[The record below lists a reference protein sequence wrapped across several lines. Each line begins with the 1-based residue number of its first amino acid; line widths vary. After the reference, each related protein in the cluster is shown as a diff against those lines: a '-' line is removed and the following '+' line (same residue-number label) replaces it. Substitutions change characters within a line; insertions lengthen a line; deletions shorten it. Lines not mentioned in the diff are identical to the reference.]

1 MSSPAPREAPPG
13 GHQADP
19 AMPAGLAAW
28 AAMVARFIKRPI
40 AHRAKADELPG
51 VTGTARLDR
60 RTKNLV
66 KRLAPGDIALIDHRD
81 MDRMSAEAL
90 IERQA
95 GAVVNV
101 AASISGRYPNYG
113 PQLLMEAGIPLVDEA
128 GPDLFDR
135 VSEGTTVRLHE
146 GNLYVGEELV
156 AKGRP
161 QTTETVQAAIAKAK
175 AGAAA
180 QLQAFVAN
188 TLEYL
193 TKEGGL
199 LVDGIVTPQLRTRIE
214 GRHVLV
220 VVRGHHHREDLA
232 TLRSYIREFKPLMV
246 AVDGG
251 ADALLE
257 AGYQPHIIVG
267 DMDSVSDRGLMCGAE
282 LVVHA
287 YPDGEAPGLAR
298 VKALGLD
305 AVMCPAP
312 GTSEDVALL
321 LADQK
326 GASLIV
332 AVGTHNTLDEFLDRG
347 RGGFSSTFL
356 TRLRVG
362 GKLVDAKGV
371 SRLYRPRV
379 SGWALMV
386 LVLAA
391 SVTVLIVLAISPA
404 GQVFLREISTQ
415 WDVVRYWFHGLF
427 S

>member
-1 MSSPAPREAPPG
+1 MMAQFLRLP
-13 GHQADP
+13 
-19 AMPAGLAAW
+19 
-28 AAMVARFIKRPI
+28 K
-40 AHRAKADELPG
+40 AHRTRTDDLPG

-60 RTKNLV
+60 RTKNLT
-66 KRLAPGDIALIDHRD
+66 KRLSAGDIAVIDHRD
-81 MDRMSAEAL
+81 LDRLSAEAL
-90 IERQA
+90 IERQV

-101 AASISGRYPNYG
+101 AASISGRYPNHG
-113 PQLLMEAGIPLVDEA
+113 PRLLIEAGIPLIDEA
-128 GPDLFDR
+128 GPDVFDR
-135 VSEGTTVRLHE
+135 VTEGTRVRLHGE
-146 GNLYVGEELV
+146 DLYVGTEIV

-161 QTTETVQAAIAKAK
+161 LTAASVAMAMAKAK

-188 TLEYL
+188 TLEYV

-199 LVDGIVTPQLRTRIE
+199 LVDGIAVPPLRARIA

-220 VVRGHHHREDLA
+220 VVRGQHHREDLA
-232 TLRSYIREFKPLMV
+232 TLRSYIREYKPLMV

-251 ADALLE
+251 ADTLLD
-257 AGYQPHIIVG
+257 AGYRPNLIVG
-267 DMDSVSDRGLMCGAE
+267 DMDSVSDHGLQCGAE

-298 VKALGLD
+298 VEALGLT
-305 AVMCPAP
+305 AVVCPAP

-347 RGGFSSTFL
+347 RAGFSSTFL

-379 SGWALMV
+379 SSWALLA

-391 SVTVLIVLAISPA
+391 SATLLITLAVSPS
-404 GQVFLREISTQ
+404 GQIALRDLGTL
-415 WDVVRYWFHGLF
+415 WDVIRYWISGLF
-427 S
+427 

>member
-1 MSSPAPREAPPG
+1 MTSPAPREASPG
-13 GHQADP
+13 GRRADLVAP
-19 AMPAGLAAW
+19 TGLAAW
-28 AAMVARFIKRPI
+28 TATVAQFLKRPI
-40 AHRAKADELPG
+40 AHRARAEDLPG

-60 RTKNLV
+60 RTKNLT
-66 KRLAPGDIALIDHRD
+66 KRLSPGDIAIIDHRD

-128 GPDLFDR
+128 GPDLFGR
-135 VSEGTTVRLHE
+135 VTEGTTVRLHE

-161 QTTETVQAAIAKAK
+161 QTAETVQAAIAGAK
-175 AGAAA
+175 EGAAA

-193 TKEGGL
+193 AKEGGL

-232 TLRSYIREFKPLMV
+232 TLRSYIREFKPLMIG
-246 AVDGG
+246 VDGG
-251 ADALLE
+251 ADTLIE
-257 AGYQPHIIVG
+257 AGYQPSLIVG

-298 VKALGLD
+298 VEALGLTPI
-305 AVMCPAP
+305 VCPAP

-379 SGWALMV
+379 SGWALMA

-391 SVTVLIVLAISPA
+391 LVIVLLDLAVSPA
-404 GQVFLREISTQ
+404 GEVLRRYLSTQ
-415 WDVVRYWFHGLF
+415 WDVVRYWISGLF
-427 S
+427 

>member
-1 MSSPAPREAPPG
+1 
-13 GHQADP
+13 
-19 AMPAGLAAW
+19 
-28 AAMVARFIKRPI
+28 MVAQFLKLPL
-40 AHRAKADELPG
+40 AHRTKTEDLPG
-51 VTGTARLDR
+51 ITGTARLDR

-66 KRLAPGDIALIDHRD
+66 KRLSPGDIAIIDHRD
-81 MDRMSAEAL
+81 LDRLSADAL
-90 IERQA
+90 IERQV

-101 AASISGRYPNYG
+101 SASISGRYPNYG
-113 PQLLMEAGIPLVDEA
+113 PQLLMEAGIPLLDEA
-128 GPDLFDR
+128 GPDVFSR
-135 VSEGTTVRLHE
+135 VSEGTTVRLHGE
-146 GNLYVGEELV
+146 DLYAGEEV
-156 AKGRP
+156 IAKGRL
-161 QTTETVQAAIAKAK
+161 QTAESVQAATEKAR

-188 TLEYL
+188 TLEYM

-199 LVDGIVTPQLRTRIE
+199 LVDGIATPQLRTRIE

-251 ADALLE
+251 ADTLLE
-257 AGYQPHIIVG
+257 AGYQPTLIVG
-267 DMDSVSDRGLMCGAE
+267 DMDSVSDRGLQCGAE

-287 YPDGEAPGLAR
+287 YPDGKAPGLAR
-298 VKALGLD
+298 VESLGLS
-305 AVMCPAP
+305 AVVCPAP

-347 RGGFSSTFL
+347 RAGFSSTFL

-379 SGWALMV
+379 SGWALAA

-404 GQVFLREISTQ
+404 GQVLRRDLLTQ
-415 WDVVRYWFHGLF
+415 WDVVRYWISGLF
-427 S
+427 

>member
-1 MSSPAPREAPPG
+1 V
-13 GHQADP
+13 
-19 AMPAGLAAW
+19 
-28 AAMVARFIKRPI
+28 VAQFLRFPLP
-40 AHRAKADELPG
+40 HRTRTDDLPG

-66 KRLAPGDIALIDHRD
+66 KRLSPGDIAIIDHRD
-81 MDRMSAEAL
+81 LDRMSADAL

-101 AASISGRYPNYG
+101 AASISGRYPNLG
-113 PQLLMEAGIPLVDEA
+113 PQLLMEAGVPLLDEA
-128 GPDLFDR
+128 GPDVFGR
-135 VSEGTTVRLHE
+135 VSEGTTVRLH
-146 GNLYVGEELV
+146 GAALYVGEEIV
-156 AKGRP
+156 AKGRLH
-161 QTTETVQAAIAKAK
+161 TAESVQAAMAEAK

-180 QLQAFVAN
+180 QLQAFAAN
-188 TLEYL
+188 TLEYMAR
-193 TKEGGL
+193 EGGL
-199 LVDGIVTPQLRTRIE
+199 LVDGIAVPQLRTRIE

-220 VVRGHHHREDLA
+220 VVRGHHDREDLA
-232 TLRSYIREFKPLMV
+232 TLRSYIREYKPLMV

-251 ADALLE
+251 ADTLLE
-257 AGYQPHIIVG
+257 AGYQPGLIVG
-267 DMDSVSDRGLMCGAE
+267 DMDSVSDRGLLCGAE

-287 YPDGEAPGLAR
+287 YPDGDAPGLAR
-298 VKALGLD
+298 VEALGLKPLI
-305 AVMCPAP
+305 CPAP

-347 RGGFSSTFL
+347 REGFSSTFL

-379 SGWALMV
+379 SGWALLV
-386 LVLAA
+386 LVLA
-391 SVTVLIVLAISPA
+391 SLVIVLVDLAVSPA
-404 GQVFLREISTQ
+404 GEVLRRYLSTQ
-415 WDVVRYWFHGLF
+415 WDVVRYWISGLF
-427 S
+427 

>member
-1 MSSPAPREAPPG
+1 M
-13 GHQADP
+13 
-19 AMPAGLAAW
+19 LAQ
-28 AAMVARFIKRPI
+28 FFKLPLT
-40 AHRAKADELPG
+40 HRTKTEDLPG
-51 VTGTARLDR
+51 IIGTARLDR

-66 KRLAPGDIALIDHRD
+66 KRLSPGDIAIIDHRD
-81 MDRMSAEAL
+81 LDRLSADAL
-90 IERQA
+90 IERQVA
-95 GAVVNV
+95 AVVNV
-101 AASISGRYPNYG
+101 SASISGRYPNHG
-113 PQLLMEAGIPLVDEA
+113 PQVLVEAGIPLLDEA
-128 GPDLFDR
+128 GPDVFTR
-135 VSEGTTVRLHE
+135 VTEGTVVWLDGE
-146 GNLYVGEELV
+146 DLYVGEEV
-156 AKGRP
+156 IAKGRL
-161 QTTETVQAAIAKAK
+161 QTAESVQAAMEEAR

-188 TLEYL
+188 TLEYM

-251 ADALLE
+251 ADTLLE
-257 AGYQPHIIVG
+257 AGYRPSLIVG
-267 DMDSVSDRGLMCGAE
+267 DMDSISDRGLQCGAE

-287 YPDGEAPGLAR
+287 YPDGKAPGLAR
-298 VKALGLD
+298 VENLGLS
-305 AVMCPAP
+305 AVVCPAP

-321 LADQK
+321 LVDQK

-347 RGGFSSTFL
+347 RAGFSSTFL

-379 SGWALMV
+379 SGWALAA

-391 SVTVLIVLAISPA
+391 SITMLIVLAISPA
-404 GQVFLREISTQ
+404 GQVLRRDLLTQ
-415 WDVVRYWFHGLF
+415 WDVVRYWISGLF
-427 S
+427 

>member
-1 MSSPAPREAPPG
+1 M
-13 GHQADP
+13 
-19 AMPAGLAAW
+19 LAQ
-28 AAMVARFIKRPI
+28 FFKLPL
-40 AHRAKADELPG
+40 AHRTKTEDLPG
-51 VTGTARLDR
+51 IIGTARLDR

-66 KRLAPGDIALIDHRD
+66 KRLSPGDIAIIDHRD
-81 MDRMSAEAL
+81 LDRLSADAL
-90 IERQA
+90 IERQVA
-95 GAVVNV
+95 AVVNV
-101 AASISGRYPNYG
+101 SASISGRYPNHG
-113 PQLLMEAGIPLVDEA
+113 PQLLVEAGIPLLDEA
-128 GPDLFDR
+128 GPDVFTR
-135 VSEGTTVRLHE
+135 VTEGTTVWLDGE
-146 GNLYVGEELV
+146 DLYLGDEVI
-156 AKGRP
+156 AKGRR
-161 QTTETVQAAIAKAK
+161 QTAESVQAAMEEAR

-188 TLEYL
+188 TLEYM

-251 ADALLE
+251 ADTLLE
-257 AGYQPHIIVG
+257 AGYQPSLIVG
-267 DMDSVSDRGLMCGAE
+267 DMDSVSDRGLQCGAE

-287 YPDGEAPGLAR
+287 YPDGKAPGLAR
-298 VKALGLD
+298 VENLGLS
-305 AVMCPAP
+305 AVVCPAP

-321 LADQK
+321 LVDQK

-347 RGGFSSTFL
+347 RAGFSSTFL

-379 SGWALMV
+379 SGWALAA

-391 SVTVLIVLAISPA
+391 SITMLIVLAISPA
-404 GQVFLREISTQ
+404 GQVLRRDLLTQ
-415 WDVVRYWFHGLF
+415 WDVVRYWISGLF
-427 S
+427 

>member
-1 MSSPAPREAPPG
+1 M
-13 GHQADP
+13 
-19 AMPAGLAAW
+19 LAQ
-28 AAMVARFIKRPI
+28 FFKLPLT
-40 AHRAKADELPG
+40 HRTKTEDLPG
-51 VTGTARLDR
+51 IIGTARLDR

-66 KRLAPGDIALIDHRD
+66 KRLSPGDIAIIDHRD
-81 MDRMSAEAL
+81 LDRLSADAL
-90 IERQA
+90 IERQVA
-95 GAVVNV
+95 AVVNV
-101 AASISGRYPNYG
+101 SASISGRYPNHG
-113 PQLLMEAGIPLVDEA
+113 PQLLVEAGIPLLDEA
-128 GPDLFDR
+128 GPDVFTR
-135 VSEGTTVRLHE
+135 VTEGTTVWLDGE
-146 GNLYVGEELV
+146 DLYLGDEVI
-156 AKGRP
+156 AKGRR
-161 QTTETVQAAIAKAK
+161 QTAESVQAAMEEAR

-188 TLEYL
+188 TLEYM

-251 ADALLE
+251 ADTLLE
-257 AGYQPHIIVG
+257 AGYQPSLIVG
-267 DMDSVSDRGLMCGAE
+267 DMDSVSDRGLQCGAE

-287 YPDGEAPGLAR
+287 YPDGKAPGLAR
-298 VKALGLD
+298 VENLGLS
-305 AVMCPAP
+305 AVVCPAP

-321 LADQK
+321 LVDQK

-347 RGGFSSTFL
+347 RAGFSSTFL

-379 SGWALMV
+379 SGWALAA

-391 SVTVLIVLAISPA
+391 SITMLIVLAISPA
-404 GQVFLREISTQ
+404 GQVLRRDLLTQ
-415 WDVVRYWFHGLF
+415 WDVVRYWISGLF
-427 S
+427 

>member
-1 MSSPAPREAPPG
+1 
-13 GHQADP
+13 
-19 AMPAGLAAW
+19 
-28 AAMVARFIKRPI
+28 MVAQFFKLPL
-40 AHRAKADELPG
+40 AHRTKTEDLPG
-51 VTGTARLDR
+51 ITGMARMDK

-66 KRLAPGDIALIDHRD
+66 KRLSPGDIAIIDHRD
-81 MDRMSAEAL
+81 LDRLSADAL
-90 IERQA
+90 VERQV

-101 AASISGRYPNYG
+101 AASISGRYPNHG
-113 PQLLMEAGIPLVDEA
+113 PQLLLEAGIPLLD
-128 GPDLFDR
+128 
-135 VSEGTTVRLHE
+135 
-146 GNLYVGEELV
+146 
-156 AKGRP
+156 
-161 QTTETVQAAIAKAK
+161 K

-188 TLEYL
+188 TLEYM

-199 LVDGIVTPQLRTRIE
+199 LVDGIAAPQLRTRFE

-246 AVDGG
+246 GVDGG
-251 ADALLE
+251 ADTLLE
-257 AGYQPHIIVG
+257 AGYQPSLIVG

-287 YPDGEAPGLAR
+287 YPDGQAPGLAR
-298 VKALGLD
+298 VEELGLS
-305 AVMCPAP
+305 AVVCPAP

-321 LADQK
+321 LVDQK

-332 AVGTHNTLDEFLDRG
+332 AVGTHNTLDEFLDRD
-347 RGGFSSTFL
+347 RAGFSSTFL

-379 SGWALMV
+379 SGWALAA

-391 SVTVLIVLAISPA
+391 SITVLIVLAISPA
-404 GQVFLREISTQ
+404 GQVLRRDLLTQ
-415 WDVVRYWFHGLF
+415 WDVVRYWISGLF
-427 S
+427 

>member
-1 MSSPAPREAPPG
+1 M
-13 GHQADP
+13 
-19 AMPAGLAAW
+19 LAQ
-28 AAMVARFIKRPI
+28 FFKLPLT
-40 AHRAKADELPG
+40 HRTKTEDLPG
-51 VTGTARLDR
+51 IIGTARLDR

-66 KRLAPGDIALIDHRD
+66 KRLSPGDIAIIDHRD
-81 MDRMSAEAL
+81 LDRLSADAL
-90 IERQA
+90 IERQVA
-95 GAVVNV
+95 AVVNV
-101 AASISGRYPNYG
+101 SASISGRYPNHG
-113 PQLLMEAGIPLVDEA
+113 PQLLVEAGIPLLDEA
-128 GPDLFDR
+128 GPDVFTR
-135 VSEGTTVRLHE
+135 VTEGTVVWLDGE
-146 GNLYVGEELV
+146 DLYVGEEV
-156 AKGRP
+156 IAKGRL
-161 QTTETVQAAIAKAK
+161 QTAESVQAAMEEAR

-188 TLEYL
+188 TLEYM

-251 ADALLE
+251 ADTLLE
-257 AGYQPHIIVG
+257 AGYQPSLIVG
-267 DMDSVSDRGLMCGAE
+267 DMDSVSDRGLQCGAE

-287 YPDGEAPGLAR
+287 YPDGKAPGLAR
-298 VKALGLD
+298 VENLGLS
-305 AVMCPAP
+305 AVVCPAP

-321 LADQK
+321 LVDQK

-347 RGGFSSTFL
+347 RAGFSSTFL

-379 SGWALMV
+379 SGWALAA

-391 SVTVLIVLAISPA
+391 SITMLIVLAISPA
-404 GQVFLREISTQ
+404 GQVLRRDLLTQ
-415 WDVVRYWFHGLF
+415 WDVVRYWISGLF
-427 S
+427 

>member
-1 MSSPAPREAPPG
+1 
-13 GHQADP
+13 
-19 AMPAGLAAW
+19 
-28 AAMVARFIKRPI
+28 MVAQFFKLPLP
-40 AHRAKADELPG
+40 HRTRTDDLPG

-66 KRLAPGDIALIDHRD
+66 KRLSPGDIAIIDHRD
-81 MDRMSAEAL
+81 LDRLSADAL
-90 IERQA
+90 IERQV

-101 AASISGRYPNYG
+101 SMSISGRYPNQG
-113 PQLLMEAGIPLVDEA
+113 PRLLVEAGIPLLDEA
-128 GPDLFDR
+128 GPDVFER
-135 VSEGTTVRLHE
+135 VAEGATVRLHGE
-146 GNLYVGEELV
+146 DLYAGEEV
-156 AKGRP
+156 IAKGRL
-161 QTTETVQAAIAKAK
+161 QTAESVGSAMAEAK
-175 AGAAA
+175 AGATA

-188 TLEYL
+188 TLEYM

-199 LVDGIVTPQLRTRIE
+199 LVDGIVAPQLRTRIE
-214 GRHVLV
+214 RRHVLV

-251 ADALLE
+251 ADTLLD
-257 AGYQPHIIVG
+257 AGYRPDLIVG
-267 DMDSVSDRGLMCGAE
+267 DMDSVSDRGLRCGAE

-298 VKALGLD
+298 VEGLGLS
-305 AVMCPAP
+305 AVVCPAP

-347 RGGFSSTFL
+347 RAGFSSTFL

-379 SGWALMV
+379 SGWALAV

-391 SVTVLIVLAISPA
+391 SVTVLIVLGISPA
-404 GQVFLREISTQ
+404 GQVFRRDFLAQ
-415 WDVVRYWFHGLF
+415 WDVVRYWLSGLF
-427 S
+427 

>member
-1 MSSPAPREAPPG
+1 
-13 GHQADP
+13 
-19 AMPAGLAAW
+19 
-28 AAMVARFIKRPI
+28 MVAHFFKLPI
-40 AHRAKADELPG
+40 THRTRTDDLPG
-51 VTGTARLDR
+51 VSGTARLDR
-60 RTKNLV
+60 KTKNLI
-66 KRLAPGDIALIDHRD
+66 KRLSPGDIAIIDHRD
-81 MDRMSAEAL
+81 LDRLSAEGL
-90 IERQA
+90 IERQV

-101 AASISGRYPNYG
+101 AAGISGRYPNHG
-113 PQLLMEAGIPLVDEA
+113 PQLLLEAGIPLLDEA
-128 GPDLFDR
+128 EPDLFGR
-135 VSEGTTVRLHE
+135 VSEGTRVRLH
-146 GNLYVGEELV
+146 GQDLYVGEEIV
-156 AKGRP
+156 AKGRL
-161 QTTETVQAAIAKAK
+161 QTAASVHTAMVEAK

-188 TLEYL
+188 TLEYM

-199 LVDGIVTPQLRTRIE
+199 LVDGITTPQLRTRFE

-246 AVDGG
+246 GVDGG
-251 ADALLE
+251 ADTLLE
-257 AGYQPHIIVG
+257 AGYQPSLIVG

-287 YPDGEAPGLAR
+287 YPDGQAPGLAR
-298 VKALGLD
+298 VEKLGL
-305 AVMCPAP
+305 APVVCPAP

-321 LADQK
+321 LVDQK

-347 RGGFSSTFL
+347 RRGFSSTFL

-379 SGWALMV
+379 SGWALMA

-391 SVTVLIVLAISPA
+391 FVIVLIVLAVSPA
-404 GQVFLREISTQ
+404 GEVLRRYLSTQ
-415 WDVVRYWFHGLF
+415 WDVVRYWISGLF
-427 S
+427 

>member
-1 MSSPAPREAPPG
+1 M
-13 GHQADP
+13 
-19 AMPAGLAAW
+19 LAQ
-28 AAMVARFIKRPI
+28 FFKLPLT
-40 AHRAKADELPG
+40 HRTKTEDLPG
-51 VTGTARLDR
+51 IIGTARLDR

-66 KRLAPGDIALIDHRD
+66 KRLSPGDIAIIDHRD
-81 MDRMSAEAL
+81 LDRLSADAL
-90 IERQA
+90 IERQVA
-95 GAVVNV
+95 AVVNV
-101 AASISGRYPNYG
+101 SASISGRYPNHG
-113 PQLLMEAGIPLVDEA
+113 PQVLVEAGIPLLDEA
-128 GPDLFDR
+128 GPDVFTR
-135 VSEGTTVRLHE
+135 VTEGTVVWLDGE
-146 GNLYVGEELV
+146 DLYVGEEV
-156 AKGRP
+156 IAKGRL
-161 QTTETVQAAIAKAK
+161 QTAESVQAAMEKAR

-188 TLEYL
+188 TLEYM

-251 ADALLE
+251 ADTLLE
-257 AGYQPHIIVG
+257 AGYQPSLIVG
-267 DMDSVSDRGLMCGAE
+267 DMDSVSDRGLQCGAE

-287 YPDGEAPGLAR
+287 YPDGKAPGLAR
-298 VKALGLD
+298 VENLGLS
-305 AVMCPAP
+305 AVVCPAP

-321 LADQK
+321 LVDQK

-347 RGGFSSTFL
+347 RAGFSSTFL

-379 SGWALMV
+379 SGWALAA

-391 SVTVLIVLAISPA
+391 SITMLIVLAISPA
-404 GQVFLREISTQ
+404 GQVLRRDLLTQ
-415 WDVVRYWFHGLF
+415 WDVVRYWISGLF
-427 S
+427 

>member
-1 MSSPAPREAPPG
+1 
-13 GHQADP
+13 
-19 AMPAGLAAW
+19 
-28 AAMVARFIKRPI
+28 MVAQFFKFPLP
-40 AHRAKADELPG
+40 HRTRTDDLPG

-66 KRLAPGDIALIDHRD
+66 KRLSPGDIAIIDHRD
-81 MDRMSAEAL
+81 LDRLSADAL
-90 IERQA
+90 IERQV

-101 AASISGRYPNYG
+101 SMSISGRYPNQG
-113 PQLLMEAGIPLVDEA
+113 PRLLVEAGIPLLDEA
-128 GPDLFDR
+128 GPDVFER
-135 VSEGTTVRLHE
+135 VAEGATVRLHGE
-146 GNLYVGEELV
+146 DLYSGEEVV
-156 AKGRP
+156 AKGRL
-161 QTTETVQAAIAKAK
+161 QTAESVGSAMAEAK
-175 AGAAA
+175 AGATA

-188 TLEYL
+188 TLEYM

-199 LVDGIVTPQLRTRIE
+199 LVDGIVAPQLRTRIE
-214 GRHVLV
+214 RRHVLV

-251 ADALLE
+251 ADTLLD
-257 AGYQPHIIVG
+257 AGYRPDLIVG
-267 DMDSVSDRGLMCGAE
+267 DMDSVSDRGLRCGAE

-298 VKALGLD
+298 VEGLGLS
-305 AVMCPAP
+305 AVVCPAP

-347 RGGFSSTFL
+347 RAGFSSTFL

-379 SGWALMV
+379 SGWALAV

-391 SVTVLIVLAISPA
+391 SVTVLIVLGISPA
-404 GQVFLREISTQ
+404 GQVFPRDFLAQ
-415 WDVVRYWFHGLF
+415 WDVVRYWLSGLF
-427 S
+427 

>member
-1 MSSPAPREAPPG
+1 
-13 GHQADP
+13 
-19 AMPAGLAAW
+19 
-28 AAMVARFIKRPI
+28 MVAQFFKLPL
-40 AHRAKADELPG
+40 AHRTKTEDLPG
-51 VTGTARLDR
+51 VTGTARLDK

-66 KRLAPGDIALIDHRD
+66 KRLSPGDIAIIDHRD
-81 MDRMSAEAL
+81 LDRLSAEAL
-90 IERQA
+90 IERQV

-101 AASISGRYPNYG
+101 AASISGRYPNHG
-113 PQLLMEAGIPLVDEA
+113 PQVLVEAGIPLLDEA
-128 GPDLFDR
+128 GPDVFTR
-135 VSEGTTVRLHE
+135 VTEGTVVWLDGE
-146 GNLYVGEELV
+146 DLYVGEEV
-156 AKGRP
+156 IAKGRL
-161 QTTETVQAAIAKAK
+161 QTAESVQAAMEEAR

-188 TLEYL
+188 TLEYM

-251 ADALLE
+251 ADTLLE
-257 AGYQPHIIVG
+257 AGYQPSLIVG
-267 DMDSVSDRGLMCGAE
+267 DMDSVSDRGLQCGAE

-287 YPDGEAPGLAR
+287 YPDGKAPGLAR
-298 VKALGLD
+298 VENLGLS
-305 AVMCPAP
+305 AVVCPAP

-321 LADQK
+321 LVDQK

-347 RGGFSSTFL
+347 RAGFSSTFL

-379 SGWALMV
+379 SGWALAA

-391 SVTVLIVLAISPA
+391 SITMLIVLAISPA
-404 GQVFLREISTQ
+404 GQVLRRDLLTQ
-415 WDVVRYWFHGLF
+415 WDVVRYWISGLF
-427 S
+427 

>member
-1 MSSPAPREAPPG
+1 
-13 GHQADP
+13 
-19 AMPAGLAAW
+19 
-28 AAMVARFIKRPI
+28 MVAQFFKFPLP
-40 AHRAKADELPG
+40 HRTRTDDLPG

-66 KRLAPGDIALIDHRD
+66 KRLSPGDIAIIDHRD
-81 MDRMSAEAL
+81 LDRLSADAL
-90 IERQA
+90 IERQV

-101 AASISGRYPNYG
+101 SMSISGRYPNQG
-113 PQLLMEAGIPLVDEA
+113 PRLLVEAGIPLLDEA
-128 GPDLFDR
+128 GPDVFER
-135 VSEGTTVRLHE
+135 VAEGATVRLHGE
-146 GNLYVGEELV
+146 DLYAGEEVV
-156 AKGRP
+156 AKGRL
-161 QTTETVQAAIAKAK
+161 QTAESVGSAMAEAK
-175 AGAAA
+175 AGATA

-188 TLEYL
+188 TLEYM

-199 LVDGIVTPQLRTRIE
+199 LVDGIVAPQLRTRIE
-214 GRHVLV
+214 RRHVLV

-251 ADALLE
+251 ADTLLD
-257 AGYQPHIIVG
+257 AGYRPDLIVG
-267 DMDSVSDRGLMCGAE
+267 DMDSVSDRGLRCGAE

-298 VKALGLD
+298 VEGLGLS
-305 AVMCPAP
+305 AVVCPAP

-347 RGGFSSTFL
+347 RAGFSSTFL

-379 SGWALMV
+379 SGWALAL

-391 SVTVLIVLAISPA
+391 SVTVLIVLGISPA
-404 GQVFLREISTQ
+404 GQVFRRDFLAQ
-415 WDVVRYWFHGLF
+415 WDVVRYWLSGLF
-427 S
+427 

>member
-1 MSSPAPREAPPG
+1 M
-13 GHQADP
+13 
-19 AMPAGLAAW
+19 LAQ
-28 AAMVARFIKRPI
+28 FFKLPLT
-40 AHRAKADELPG
+40 HRTKTEDLPG
-51 VTGTARLDR
+51 IIGTARLDR

-66 KRLAPGDIALIDHRD
+66 KRLSPGDIAIIDHRD
-81 MDRMSAEAL
+81 LDRLSADAL
-90 IERQA
+90 IERQVA
-95 GAVVNV
+95 AVVNV
-101 AASISGRYPNYG
+101 SASISGRYPNHG
-113 PQLLMEAGIPLVDEA
+113 PQVLVEAGIPLLDEA
-128 GPDLFDR
+128 GPDVFTR
-135 VSEGTTVRLHE
+135 VTEGTVVWLDGE
-146 GNLYVGEELV
+146 DLYVGEEV
-156 AKGRP
+156 IAKGRL
-161 QTTETVQAAIAKAK
+161 QTAESVQAAMEEAR

-188 TLEYL
+188 TLEYM

-251 ADALLE
+251 ADTLLE
-257 AGYQPHIIVG
+257 AGYQPSLIVG
-267 DMDSVSDRGLMCGAE
+267 DMDSVSDRGLQCGAE

-287 YPDGEAPGLAR
+287 YPDGKAPGLAR
-298 VKALGLD
+298 VENLGLS
-305 AVMCPAP
+305 AVVCPAP

-321 LADQK
+321 LVDQT

-347 RGGFSSTFL
+347 RAGFSSTFL

-379 SGWALMV
+379 SGWALAA

-391 SVTVLIVLAISPA
+391 SITMLIVLAISPA
-404 GQVFLREISTQ
+404 GQVLRRDLLTQ
-415 WDVVRYWFHGLF
+415 WDVVRYWISGLF
-427 S
+427 

>member
-1 MSSPAPREAPPG
+1 MMAQFLKLR
-13 GHQADP
+13 
-19 AMPAGLAAW
+19 M
-28 AAMVARFIKRPI
+28 
-40 AHRAKADELPG
+40 AHRTRTDDLPG

-60 RTKNLV
+60 RTKNLT
-66 KRLAPGDIALIDHRD
+66 KRLSPGDIAIIDHRD
-81 MDRMSAEAL
+81 LDRMSAEAL
-90 IERQA
+90 IQRQV

-101 AASISGRYPNYG
+101 AASISGRYPNHG
-113 PQLLMEAGIPLVDEA
+113 PRLLIEAGIPLLDEA

-135 VSEGTTVRLHE
+135 VTDGTKVRLH
-146 GNLYVGEELV
+146 GEELYAGAEII
-156 AKGRP
+156 AKGQP
-161 QTTETVQAAIAKAK
+161 QTAELVQAAMAGAK

-188 TLEYL
+188 TLEYM

-199 LVDGIVTPQLRTRIE
+199 LVDGLAVPQLRTRIE

-220 VVRGHHHREDLA
+220 VVRGQHHREDLA
-232 TLRSYIREFKPLMV
+232 TLRSYIRESKPLMV

-251 ADALLE
+251 ADTLLD
-257 AGYQPHIIVG
+257 AGYRPSLIVG
-267 DMDSVSDRGLMCGAE
+267 DMDSVSDRGLQCGAE

-287 YPDGEAPGLAR
+287 YPDGTAPGLAR
-298 VKALGLD
+298 VEALGLA
-305 AVMCPAP
+305 AVVCPAP

-332 AVGTHNTLDEFLDRG
+332 AVGTHYTLDEFLDRG
-347 RGGFSSTFL
+347 RAGFSSTLL

-379 SGWALMV
+379 STWALMA

-391 SVTVLIVLAISPA
+391 AVIVVIVVAISPA
-404 GQVFLREISTQ
+404 GEVLRRYLSTQ
-415 WDVVRYWFHGLF
+415 WDVVRYWISGLF
-427 S
+427 